1 MSFVIKVIG
10 NCLGHLGVPST
21 YKSLHSFPIWRRV
34 ELRKCIFNPIRIK
47 KKVGKTS
54 RNCSLILETLASLTG
69 MSRYS
74 FSLQV
79 TYGFEKSALNWKRE
93 QTNDK

>member
-10 NCLGHLGVPST
+10 NCLNHLGVPIT

-34 ELRKCIFNPIRIK
+34 ELHKYIFNPIRIK
-47 KKVGKTS
+47 KMRKTS
-54 RNCSLILETLASLTG
+54 RNCSLILEALANLTG
-69 MSRYS
+69 MSMYS

>member
-1 MSFVIKVIG
+1 MKFFFIQLKQ
-10 NCLGHLGVPST
+10 
-21 YKSLHSFPIWRRV
+21 
-34 ELRKCIFNPIRIK
+34 K
-47 KKVGKTS
+47 KMRKTS
-54 RNCSLILETLASLTG
+54 RNCSLILEALASLTG

>member
-1 MSFVIKVIG
+1 M
-10 NCLGHLGVPST
+10 
-21 YKSLHSFPIWRRV
+21 
-34 ELRKCIFNPIRIK
+34 
-47 KKVGKTS
+47 GKTS
-54 RNCSLILETLASLTG
+54 RNFSYIVEALAILTG

>member
-1 MSFVIKVIG
+1 MFLVLTKVYTLFLFG
-10 NCLGHLGVPST
+10 EEWNYVHK
-21 YKSLHSFPIWRRV
+21 YFFYPIEV
-34 ELRKCIFNPIRIK
+34 KTMK
-47 KKVGKTS
+47 KTS
-54 RNCSLILETLASLTG
+54 RNCSYILKALPYLTG